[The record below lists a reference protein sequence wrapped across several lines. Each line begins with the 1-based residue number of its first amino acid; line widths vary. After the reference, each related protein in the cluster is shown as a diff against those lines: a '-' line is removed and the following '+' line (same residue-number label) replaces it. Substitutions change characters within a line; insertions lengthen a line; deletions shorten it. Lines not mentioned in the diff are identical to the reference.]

1 MSPDRGISSLAAGR
15 RRELDRGTEDLV
27 RYPGDE
33 LSQLLDV
40 VEEGKHALHEQLRG
54 TFVVVGQAVVGE

>member
-1 MSPDRGISSLAAGR
+1 MQSASHTLRQFGLRQTALSGRGVKRGSS
-15 RRELDRGTEDLV
+15 
-27 RYPGDE
+27 GDE
-33 LSQLLDV
+33 LSPLRDV